1 MMGSRDTSRP
11 LRVLHLVPQLR
22 TGGMEQGVV
31 KLLNGLPP
39 ERVAGSLCCFDAS
52 IDSIRDR
59 LARHVGVHVLGRRPG
74 NDPRLVYRLI
84 RLLRRHRPDI
94 VHSHSWGTLCEGY
107 VATRLAGFARF
118 VHGEHGTMEVRPRN
132 LLVQRFVWGRAD
144 AVLSVSSKLADR
156 MARDVQFGRD
166 RITVIRN
173 GADLSKFG
181 TVARADAREGLNLA
195 PNALVVGTMGRL
207 VPVKDHDTFLASVAR
222 LKNRGA
228 HVQALI
234 VGDGPGREYLE
245 SRVRAL
251 GLRLSVRF
259 LGHRNDAQRVLAAMD
274 VFLLTSLSEGL
285 PNAVLEAMACGVPIV
300 STRVGGVEEL
310 VDEGVSGFLVPV
322 RDVDGIAAAVARL
335 GADPML
341 RRRMGVAGQTK
352 ARAEFRLERMLDD
365 YERFYMMVAG
375 RTAEQPAPAFR
386 AAS

>member
-1 MMGSRDTSRP
+1 
-11 LRVLHLVPQLR
+11 
-22 TGGMEQGVV
+22 
-31 KLLNGLPP
+31 
-39 ERVAGSLCCFDAS
+39 
-52 IDSIRDR
+52 
-59 LARHVGVHVLGRRPG
+59 
-74 NDPRLVYRLI
+74 
-84 RLLRRHRPDI
+84 
-94 VHSHSWGTLCEGY
+94 
-107 VATRLAGFARF
+107 
-118 VHGEHGTMEVRPRN
+118 
-132 LLVQRFVWGRAD
+132 
-144 AVLSVSSKLADR
+144 
-156 MARDVQFGRD
+156 
-166 RITVIRN
+166 
-173 GADLSKFG
+173 
-181 TVARADAREGLNLA
+181 
-195 PNALVVGTMGRL
+195 
-207 VPVKDHDTFLASVAR
+207 
-222 LKNRGA
+222 
-228 HVQALI
+228 VQALI